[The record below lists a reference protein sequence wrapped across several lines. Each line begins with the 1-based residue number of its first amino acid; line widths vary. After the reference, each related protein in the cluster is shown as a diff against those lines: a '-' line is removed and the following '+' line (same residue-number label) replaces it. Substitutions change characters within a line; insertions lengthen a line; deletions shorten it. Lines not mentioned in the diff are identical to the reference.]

1 MTART
6 LQNLCSS
13 VRQLAKMLTKLN
25 LETREFHGR
34 ADYPWLP
41 LLDET
46 KPVSH
51 SDYAK
56 YLIERYGF
64 EAPLEAALAYTPH
77 LGEVIDVYPR
87 FRAGLIA
94 KDLIELGLSA
104 SAVAGIQ
111 QCMIEPFASPEEAFG
126 WLYVHERCTLMF
138 EHVSSELCRRM
149 PDLCDAMSYLHAN
162 AGHIGAAW
170 ETFAQALDRVSATPE
185 AQQQVVEAARDAF
198 QAARQWQLHSIADHN

>member
-1 MTART
+1 
-6 LQNLCSS
+6 
-13 VRQLAKMLTKLN
+13 MLTKLN

-46 KPVSH
+46 KSLTH
-51 SDYAK
+51 TDYAN

-104 SAVAGIQ
+104 SAIAGLQ
-111 QCMIEPFASPEEAFG
+111 QCMIEPFTTPEEAFG

-138 EHVSSELCRRM
+138 EHVSAELCRRM
-149 PDLCDAMSYLHAN
+149 PDVCDAMSYLHAN

-170 ETFAQALDRVSATPE
+170 ETFAQALDRVSATPD
-185 AQQQVVEAARDAF
+185 AQRQVVDAAREAF
-198 QAARQWQLHSIADHN
+198 LAARHWQLHSAAEHN

>member
-6 LQNLCSS
+6 LQHLCST

-46 KPVSH
+46 KAIGH

-77 LGEVIDVYPR
+77 LGDVIDVHPR

-104 SAVAGIQ
+104 SAVASIQ

-138 EHVSSELCRRM
+138 EHVSSELCRRI

-170 ETFAQALDRVSATPE
+170 ESFTQALDRVSATPE
-185 AQQQVVEAARDAF
+185 AQQQVVEAAREAF
-198 QAARQWQLHSIADHN
+198 LVARRWQLHSIDEHN